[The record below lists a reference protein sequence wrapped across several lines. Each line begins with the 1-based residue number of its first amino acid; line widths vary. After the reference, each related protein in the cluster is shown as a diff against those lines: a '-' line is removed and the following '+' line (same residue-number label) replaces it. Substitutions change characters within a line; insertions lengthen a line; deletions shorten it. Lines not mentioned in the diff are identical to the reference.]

1 MDTFNNKGLAPGKKA
16 LVIASKL
23 CPENIGKI
31 VEVVRWVEGMVFD
44 KLSGVKW
51 ADSGWLCTGNNI
63 HIKDATGETGK
74 EITDQAVWPPEYLM
88 PLDDDEGMCDNSSEE
103 QTKEKENA
111 H

>member
-31 VEVVRWVEGMVFD
+31 VEVVRWVEGKVFD
-44 KLSGVKW
+44 KFSGTKW
-51 ADSGWLCTGNNI
+51 IYSGWLCTGDNL
-63 HIKDATGETGK
+63 HTMSLPSGIKKIGNHS
-74 EITDQAVWPPEYLM
+74 VWPPEHLM
-88 PLDDDEGMCDNSSEE
+88 PLDEDEGMCDNSSEE